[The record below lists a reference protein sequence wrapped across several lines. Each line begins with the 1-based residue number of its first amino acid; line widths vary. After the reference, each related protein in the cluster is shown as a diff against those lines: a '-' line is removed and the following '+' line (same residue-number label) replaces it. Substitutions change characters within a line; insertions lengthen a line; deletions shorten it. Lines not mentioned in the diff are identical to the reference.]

1 MFEVFVFK
9 VINRFRFV
17 AESCVNQG
25 GQITANE
32 FLPGLRLELP
42 DDVNRL
48 RRVKYPPFVL
58 FPVA

>member
-1 MFEVFVFK
+1 MFK

-32 FLPGLRLELP
+32 FLPSLRLELP
-42 DDVNRL
+42 DDVNR
-48 RRVKYPPFVL
+48 FVR
-58 FPVA
+58 